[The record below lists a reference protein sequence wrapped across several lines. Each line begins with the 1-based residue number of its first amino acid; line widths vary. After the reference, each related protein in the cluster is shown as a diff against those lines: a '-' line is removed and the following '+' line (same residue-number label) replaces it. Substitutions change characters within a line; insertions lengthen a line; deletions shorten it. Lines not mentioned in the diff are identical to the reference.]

1 MADIKNLF
9 HINAPVKKVYNAI
22 ATINGLRN
30 WWTAETTGNE
40 NIGGTLQFRFGN
52 YGGPDM
58 VVKELK
64 PNKLVQ
70 WNCVDGMEDWKG
82 TELSFILDSN
92 EGKTRVRFA
101 HANWKNDGDF
111 FAACSFT
118 WGQYMESLRQ
128 YCETGKGKPFGSK
141 D

>member
-1 MADIKNLF
+1 MPDIQNLF
-9 HINAPVKKVYNAI
+9 HINAPIEKVYTAI

-30 WWTAETTGNE
+30 WWTPETNGDE
-40 NIGGTLQFRFGN
+40 NIGGTLQFRFGS
-52 YGGPDM
+52 YGGPDLI
-58 VVKELK
+58 VKELT
-64 PNKLVQ
+64 PNKLVA
-70 WNCVDGMEDWKG
+70 WSCINGVEEWKG
-82 TELSFILDSN
+82 TKLSFTLDRN
-92 EGKTRVRFA
+92 NDKTRIRFT

-118 WGQYMESLRQ
+118 WGRYMESLRQ

>member
-30 WWTAETTGNE
+30 WWTVETTGNE
-40 NIGGTLQFRFGN
+40 NIGGMLQFRFGN